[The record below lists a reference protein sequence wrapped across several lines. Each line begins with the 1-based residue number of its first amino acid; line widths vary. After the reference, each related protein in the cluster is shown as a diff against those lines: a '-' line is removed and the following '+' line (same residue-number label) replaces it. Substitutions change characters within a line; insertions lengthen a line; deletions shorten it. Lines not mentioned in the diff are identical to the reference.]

1 MMASFRLKHSMEVS
15 ITVATTVLPHEN
27 PNRVVDSVRALFPQW
42 NCDEIPEVQ
51 DFPSKRDA
59 VRLVGQAQTLNVI
72 IEGAT
77 KQRILD
83 TALDAMTLDLDGD
96 STTFSLSRQAALA
109 NKISFVVDERPI
121 GGNIDVTLT
130 GNDLSLWLEQETW
143 HDGRHYVPRRVGDE
157 LSMNSDGNP
166 REWFDKHGR
175 KTMTD
180 MNGEED

>member
-1 MMASFRLKHSMEVS
+1 MMTPFRLKHSMEVA
-15 ITVATTVLPHEN
+15 ITVATTVLPHDN